1 MTKKELIRNLM
12 NSEGDLNEEML
23 VSIEYIEGFSPV
35 LVPIGFIGGQ
45 FINVTVLEEIYSQIG
60 D

>member
-12 NSEGDLNEEML
+12 NSEGDLDEEMF
-23 VSIEYIEGFSPV
+23 VSIEFREGLPP
-35 LVPIGFIGGQ
+35 LLLPIDYIGGY
-45 FINVTVLEEIYSQIG
+45 FINVTTTVLQWK